1 MKRMQRLGLF
11 LLLFLGLFR
20 VAGAQTMASI
30 KAEAAEKAKV
40 SLWDK
45 KFRWGGNYNM
55 YWSTIVGD
63 NLAKEYFTKP
73 SIGFD
78 FRVEYYF
85 TKVIGVGLG
94 VGYQQRG
101 AGIINPD
108 KSGGAFAHPWVA
120 GVNGV
125 QGDLDSTYLEKLRFN
140 TIEVPLT
147 LLLRSPKDL
156 IKGMRPSGSIGA
168 VYMYNVESNDV
179 FQAVIDGTHLDT
191 PVTADYFRH
200 DVGFQASAGF
210 DVDVGGTGTVFQIHF
225 LYSTGLKN
233 VYAQGQGDGRQ
244 IAYGVRL
251 SFLF

>member
-1 MKRMQRLGLF
+1 MQRF
-11 LLLFLGLFR
+11 VIVFILLLGF
-20 VAGAQTMASI
+20 AGSASAQTMASI

-40 SLWDK
+40 TPWDK

-94 VGYQQRG
+94 IGYQQRG
-101 AGIINPD
+101 AGIINLD
-108 KSGGAFAHPWVA
+108 KSGGAFAHPWVV
-120 GVNGV
+120 GNNGV
-125 QGDLDSTYLEKLRFN
+125 QGDVDSTYLEKVRFN

-168 VYMYNVESNDV
+168 VYMYNIESNDV
-179 FQAVIDGTHLDT
+179 FQAVVDGTHKDT

-200 DVGFQASAGF
+200 DVGLQFSAGF
-210 DVDVGGTGTVFQIHF
+210 DIDVGGTGTVFQAHF
-225 LYSTGLKN
+225 VYSTGVKN
-233 VYAQGQGDGRQ
+233 VYAAGQGDGRQ

-251 SFLF
+251 AFLF